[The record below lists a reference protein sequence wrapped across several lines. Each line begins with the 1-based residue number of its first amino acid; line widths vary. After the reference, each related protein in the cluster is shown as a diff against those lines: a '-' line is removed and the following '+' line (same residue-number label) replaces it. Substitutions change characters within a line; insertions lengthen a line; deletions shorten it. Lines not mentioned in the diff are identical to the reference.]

1 MQAHDADGHLKP
13 WDCGAASAVWD
24 CCRREGR
31 YGDRMTVANDSP
43 GGAVGSTGF
52 AVSDELSTAL
62 TAQGPHGERALS
74 LLRDAAAVLSD
85 PDQWHAPY
93 EVAQSCCRGA
103 IDSIL
108 NLAPKD
114 ITGIEAARDAV
125 TDAAKSAVEA
135 WRANAQVP
143 NGLLD
148 ELTAAVD
155 ALHAEEANPGGRRI
169 RQIGHLVQELTRQEM
184 GLAEVEAVRN
194 SWTRFYRDT
203 SGVVHGSGATPE
215 ESRERFEGVVA
226 AFEQLFLGLPE
237 RAERLRQ
244 LALSEEP
251 SPEDAAEIAS
261 MSDPRAGSYFFRA
274 AVSRRWLD
282 LLPLDRLL
290 PESSRWPALPYLRRL
305 LGADAPQVCAWVEQ
319 HLTAIEK
326 RGPGAVGTAVNLVAG
341 AGMTACALLQQIA
354 RTQQDRHVLLRI
366 SFWARDVPMSD
377 RNGQWVRVV
386 EEVLR
391 TPSFGTAESWEAAQ
405 LAHVLA
411 HTAHPGGQLR
421 PPEDRLGVIIRSA
434 LASVLAAPLAEAEAW
449 QISMVNDLREI
460 SFADP
465 PRDVLF
471 TLMRAVLDLARQDA
485 RLGVPLLERWRVLDS
500 KLPAGAAADRLRAVV
515 LLESYDDDLADPVSS
530 TAWWDQALPLA
541 GRLAAAGSPRA
552 DVADFLALLED
563 ACSEEHRTGLH
574 SVLAQGL
581 GEAPSAQEI
590 SAWKDAYETASEP
603 LPRAWRTVWELSA
616 VLGPQML
623 EPWQPMLEM
632 LTALTGQPA
641 PARPQPRLQIT
652 SWVESHGGLPA
663 DVFAARAAEDGPAA
677 AAGRLVTAPVKRS
690 DVDAEGARAGLLGD
704 LVSEDPQLW
713 ARDPDGVA
721 AAAASAPTVLAAYF
735 NSLHRAAREEKLT
748 QGELAAIALAAFAA
762 RPAAGQDSPGT
773 DQLEQ
778 VICNLLHR
786 AWESGL
792 LLDTAS
798 GDAAGAVEWLQ
809 GLVTGWTQP
818 RTDTPQPLLTAVDQ
832 SGGTALLSLIAWALQ
847 QAHRTGQALAD
858 PARCVLARLL
868 EDEPDDQALA
878 VIGFCLGQL
887 ADGDAAW
894 VEEHAD
900 QLYALDAPWRPATTW
915 LCQPRPHTGVLA
927 RLDRSALLRAAAG
940 PDNAPVLGKIILS
953 FLDGSEVLGPA
964 PALLT
969 ELAAQDGGAQAVS
982 ELLSHL
988 AQAVIHS
995 GKAGPWPER
1004 AAALWRSAIEAQLEP
1019 AALTGAGRF
1028 AYADHLDDATWLE
1041 LTARTMDRQP
1051 DLEAPYAIAERA
1063 ARHPD
1068 SANALLIAA
1077 VVLGAQVDS
1086 FHQQEIQGH
1095 AARLFARSTAEGT
1108 TEHERLRLAL
1118 INAGAIEAAY
1128 KDPPPSP

>member
-1 MQAHDADGHLKP
+1 MTVVNDSAG
-13 WDCGAASAVWD
+13 GAASPA
-24 CCRREGR
+24 
-31 YGDRMTVANDSP
+31 
-43 GGAVGSTGF
+43 GF
-52 AVSDELSTAL
+52 TISAELSMVL
-62 TAQGPHGERALS
+62 TAQGPHGERALN

-85 PDQWHAPY
+85 PARWNAPY

-114 ITGIEAARDAV
+114 IEGIEAARAAV

-135 WRANAQVP
+135 CRADGSVP
-143 NGLLD
+143 QGLLD
-148 ELTAAVD
+148 ELAAAVD
-155 ALHAEEANPGGRRI
+155 ALRAEEANPGGRRI

-215 ESRERFEGVVA
+215 QSRERFEGVVA

-244 LALSEEP
+244 LALSEQP
-251 SPEDAAEIAS
+251 LREDAAEVAS

-282 LLPLDRLL
+282 LLPLERLL
-290 PESSRWPALPYLRRL
+290 PETSRWPALPYLRRL
-305 LGADAPQVCAWVEQ
+305 LDADAPQMCGWVQQ
-319 HLTAIEK
+319 HLAAIEK
-326 RGPGAVGTAVNLVAG
+326 RGPGAVGTTVSLVAG

-354 RTQQDRHVLLRI
+354 REQQDRHVLLRI

-377 RNGQWVRVV
+377 RNGQWVSVV

-391 TPSFGTAESWEAAQ
+391 TPSFGTEESWEAAQ
-405 LAHVLA
+405 LARALT

-421 PPEDRLGVIIRSA
+421 PARDRLGVIIRSA
-434 LASVLAAPLAEAEAW
+434 LASVLAVPLAEADTW
-449 QISMVNDLREI
+449 RISMVNDLREI

-471 TLMRAVLDLARQDA
+471 ALMRAVLDLARQDA
-485 RLGVPLLERWRVLDS
+485 RLGVPLSERWRVLDS
-500 KLPAGAAADRLRAVV
+500 KLPAGAAANRLRAVV
-515 LLESYDDDLADPVSS
+515 LLESYDDDRADPVSS
-530 TAWWDQALPLA
+530 AAWWVRALPLA
-541 GRLAAAGSPRA
+541 SRLAAAGSARA

-563 ACSEEHRTGLH
+563 ACPDEHRADLH

-581 GEAPSAQEI
+581 GEAPSAPEI
-590 SAWKDAYETASEP
+590 SAWKNAYETASEP
-603 LPRAWRTVWELSA
+603 LPPAWRTVWDLSA
-616 VLGPQML
+616 VLAPQVL
-623 EPWQPMLEM
+623 EPWGPMLEM
-632 LTALTGQPA
+632 LTGLTGRPA
-641 PARPQPRLQIT
+641 PARPVPRLQVT
-652 SWVESHGGLPA
+652 SWVERHGGLAA

-677 AAGRLVTAPVKRS
+677 AAGQLVAAPVARS

-704 LVSEDPQLW
+704 LVSQDPQLW

-721 AAAASAPTVLAAYF
+721 EAAAGAPIVLAAYF
-735 NSLHRAAREEKLT
+735 NSLHRAAREERLS
-748 QGELAAIALAAFAA
+748 QNEVAAIALAAFAA
-762 RPAAGQDSPGT
+762 RPAAGQDGPGT
-773 DQLEQ
+773 EQLRR

-792 LLDTAS
+792 LLDMAS

-809 GLVTGWTQP
+809 DLVTGWTRP
-818 RTDTPQPLLTAVDQ
+818 RTDTPQPLWTALDQ
-832 SGGTALLSLIAWALQ
+832 PGGTALISLIAWALQ
-847 QAHRTGQALAD
+847 QAHRTGQALPD
-858 PARCVLARLL
+858 PTRGVLARLL
-868 EDEPDDQALA
+868 ADEPDDQALA
-878 VIGFCLGQL
+878 VIGMCLGQL
-887 ADGDAAW
+887 ADVDAAW
-894 VEEHAD
+894 VEEHAEP
-900 QLYALDAPWRPATTW
+900 LYALDAPWRPAATW
-915 LCQPRPHTGVLA
+915 LHQPRPHASVLA
-927 RLDRSALLRAAAG
+927 CLDRTALLQAAAG
-940 PDNAPVLGKIILS
+940 PDSAPVLGKIILS

-964 PALLT
+964 PALLA
-969 ELAAQDGGAQAVS
+969 ELAARDGGLQAVS

-988 AQAVIHS
+988 AQAVIRCDQAS
-995 GKAGPWPER
+995 PWTER
-1004 AAALWRSAIEAQLEP
+1004 AAALWRSALEARLGP

-1028 AYADHLDDATWLE
+1028 AYADHLDDAAWLE
-1041 LTARTMDRQP
+1041 LTALTVVRQP

-1068 SANALLIAA
+1068 SADALLIAA
-1077 VVLGAQVDS
+1077 AMLGAQVDS
-1086 FHQQEIQGH
+1086 FDRQEIQRH
-1095 AARLFARSTAEGT
+1095 AARLFAQSTAQGT
-1108 TEHERLRLAL
+1108 AEHEQLRLAL

-1128 KDPPPSP
+1128 KDPPPGP